1 MARRQKVGLVVSNK
15 MNKSVVVSSTTTY
28 KHNFYNKIMAKTKRY
43 IVHDPENSCNIGD
56 TVLVE
61 EHPPLSAK
69 KRWILKTIL
78 K

>member
-1 MARRQKVGLVVSNK
+1 MA
-15 MNKSVVVSSTTTY
+15 
-28 KHNFYNKIMAKTKRY
+28 
-43 IVHDPENSCNIGD
+43 HDPENKTQMGD
-56 TVLVE
+56 TVVVE